1 MDKTQEISYFS
12 SLNKMCC
19 EIMKEKVSFTSLL
32 GDQWDSLPLE
42 EQDSLLDEHF
52 VAPHIQQLYNATNC
66 EDEKDD
72 TPSFFPVFKIKG
84 GQKIVE
90 DDEGETWQ
98 DEHSGPFSW
107 ETSSQSEFSMDFNNT
122 ETLRNKT
129 FDVKRP
135 KSPRLARSGSGELAG
150 RFGAL
155 ERAGSTDFQQLRHI
169 WETHLSLTPADDAT
183 PPLSSLLSKSQSSL
197 SGELSALN
205 KKLSASVNSI
215 VECEDETEE
224 TNETTQAITPVVKN
238 PVKPV
243 EEDAPH
249 PSPSTSVKF
258 ESHTKVD
265 TKEPVVAKEQVAP
278 LATKEDD
285 EDIAHAMEDDII
297 KLSEIQ
303 TSMKESLA
311 GARST
316 ANEEVKSTT
325 EAVKEKEDIL
335 TKFGVTFSYGD
346 SPDAPKQASAESEES
361 SAPLPVGFDFLSSW

>member
-224 TNETTQAITPVVKN
+224 TNETTQA
-238 PVKPV
+238 
-243 EEDAPH
+243 
-249 PSPSTSVKF
+249 
-258 ESHTKVD
+258 
-265 TKEPVVAKEQVAP
+265 KEQVAP